1 MDCANKGMLGTP
13 ISVQV
18 KNIAVFAS
26 GGGTNFQALAD
37 AARAKQING
46 RIALLISSNKNAG
59 VIKRAEKENI
69 KYVVV
74 RLADFKT
81 PEIYDKYLAD
91 LCLDH
96 NIDLICLA
104 GFMLKLGDLLLSAFE
119 NKIMNIHPALLPSFG
134 GKGMYGMK
142 VHKAVLASGSRISGA
157 TVHFVNKDY
166 DSGPIIGQ
174 RTVPII
180 DGDTPQELAK
190 RISIEE
196 HILYPSAVELFC
208 DGLLRVEGR
217 KVKVLEFEEKIKKSG
232 KAAKKIK
239 RALISVS
246 DKAGIIDFA
255 RKLSE
260 MDIEIISTS
269 GTFKLIQDAGI
280 KVTPLEN
287 ITGFPEILGGRVKTL
302 HPFVHGGILFKRDE
316 PEHMKDVEKFGI
328 GSIDIVAVNLYPF
341 SEVAKKEIAWSD
353 ELIENIDIGGVALL
367 RAAAKNYKDVVVISS
382 PKDYEKVVKEIMDLS
397 GDISIETRQKLSLKA
412 FEYTASYDTAISA
425 KLKPGEKEETKFPGE
440 MNLNLKKVN
449 DLRYGENPHQACAL
463 YSKNNE
469 LPFEQLRGK
478 PLSYNNILDAYGTWA
493 AVMEFKEPAAVVF
506 KHVTPCGMGKGKNII
521 EAFERAW
528 SSDPL
533 SAFGGIIAVNKT
545 LDAQIAEF
553 LSKKFIEVICAPG
566 FDKAAL
572 EILKKK
578 KNLRLLK
585 WNDFPKDNLVFKSI
599 GDELLIS
606 EDNNK
611 LLGDK
616 WDIATIKKP
625 SESEERALKFAWTAV
640 KYVRSNAIVLANENQ
655 TVGIGAGQMSRVDAA
670 FMAGHKY
677 SQFLKDNVKPEILVL
692 ASDAFFPFADA
703 IEEAAKLGISAIIQP
718 GGSIRDKEVIEAAD
732 KLGIS
737 MVMTGIRHFR
747 H

>member
-1 MDCANKGMLGTP
+1 M
-13 ISVQV
+13 

-26 GGGTNFQALAD
+26 GEGTNFQALAD
-37 AARAKQING
+37 AIKVKQING
-46 RIALLISSNKNAG
+46 KIVLLVSSNKNAG
-59 VIKRAEKENI
+59 AIKRAEKENI
-69 KYVVV
+69 PYVIAS
-74 RLADFKT
+74 LKDF
-81 PEIYDKYLAD
+81 ESSEAYDKHLTG
-91 LCLDH
+91 LCLKH
-96 NIDLICLA
+96 KIDLICLA
-104 GFMLKLGDLLLSAFE
+104 GFMLKLGDFLLSEFE
-119 NKIMNIHPALLPSFG
+119 NKIINIHPALLPSFG
-134 GKGMYGMK
+134 GNGMYGMK
-142 VHKAVLASGSRISGA
+142 VHKAVLASGSLVSG
-157 TVHFVNKDY
+157 TTTHFVNKDY

-174 RTVPII
+174 RVVSII
-180 DGDTPQELAK
+180 NGDTPETLAK
-190 RISIEE
+190 RISREE
-196 HILYPSAVELFC
+196 HILYCSSVELFC
-208 DGLLRVEGR
+208 DDLLRIEEN
-217 KVKVLEFEEKIKKSG
+217 KVKILQSEKEAKT
-232 KAAKKIK
+232 AKKIK

-246 DKAGIIDFA
+246 DKTGIVEFAG
-255 RKLSE
+255 KLSE
-260 MDIEIISTS
+260 MGIEIISTS
-269 GTFKLIQDAGI
+269 GTYKLISDAGI

-302 HPFVHGGILFKRDE
+302 HPLVHGGILFKRDE
-316 PEHMKDVEKFGI
+316 PSHIEDAEKLGI

-341 SEVAKKEIAWSD
+341 SEVAKKAASWSD

-367 RAAAKNYKDVVVISS
+367 RAAAKNYKDVAVLSS
-382 PKDYEKVVKEIMDLS
+382 SEDYENVLKEIVEFD
-397 GDISIETRQKLSLKA
+397 GDISIETRKKLSLKA
-412 FEYTASYDTAISA
+412 FEHTACYDTSISE
-425 KLKPGEKEETKFPGE
+425 KLKIKEIEEVKFPGE
-440 MNLNLKKVN
+440 LDLKLKKVN

-469 LPFEQLRGK
+469 LPFEQLQGK
-478 PLSYNNILDAYGTWA
+478 PLSYNNILDAYGTWQI
-493 AVMEFKEPAAVVF
+493 VMEFEEPAAVVF
-506 KHVTPCGMGKGKNII
+506 KHVTPCGVGKGANII

-545 LDAQIAEF
+545 LDANIAEF

-566 FDKAAL
+566 FEKPAL

-599 GDELLIS
+599 GDEILIS
-606 EDNNK
+606 DDDKK
-611 LLGDK
+611 LLGAQ
-616 WDIATIKKP
+616 WDVPTIKKP
-625 SESEERALKFAWTAV
+625 TESEEKALKFAWAAV

-655 TVGIGAGQMSRVDAA
+655 TVGIGAGQMSRVDAT

-677 SQFLKDNVKPEILVL
+677 SQFLKDNPKPEILVL

-718 GGSIRDKEVIEAAD
+718 GGSIRDEEVIEAAD